1 MTLDDYLAIDGNT
14 AAGLAEKAGTSGASI
29 TRLLYGD
36 QQPSAEMI
44 RAIVKATNGVVTAE
58 DLIFGIPRKKPGD
71 AA

>member
-14 AAGLAEKAGTSGASI
+14 ATELAEKANTSGASI

-44 RAIVKATNGVVTAE
+44 RAIVEATDGKVTAD
-58 DLIFGIPRKKPGD
+58 DLIFGAPRKKPEK